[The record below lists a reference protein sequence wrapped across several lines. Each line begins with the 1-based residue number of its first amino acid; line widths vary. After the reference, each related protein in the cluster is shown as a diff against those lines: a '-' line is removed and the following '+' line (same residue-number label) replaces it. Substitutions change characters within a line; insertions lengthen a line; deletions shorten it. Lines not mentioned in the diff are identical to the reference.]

1 MWKSVAASALMA
13 GLLFASTAKARTL
26 DPLQALALVAMP
38 LVVAEVAGLDDVPVA
53 PLFELVSLM
62 NAAAV
67 PPVEFVEV
75 VRYVPVALAVD
86 ARDPQP
92 GLVYEV
98 RTHYQQGVRGVQLV
112 EVIERELR
120 EYGMPALVIDGRVP
134 PDLLVDRIIVRDV
147 DRVILPPIV
156 RTHLTEVRR
165 HPHGGPPGQLKK
177 QLGLQ
182 TGAEVVHGTRRTDTT
197 GRSRAVLPD
206 GSPRTSS
213 GRPPGTLPPGQA
225 RQAERTPGQEARPA
239 RQGGERRDPPGQ
251 ARQNVPQRG
260 GEQARPVPPGQA
272 RQQGQGEGNARA
284 KGQQGG
290 GPNPGQSGSPNP
302 GKGQGKAKGRGE

>member
-1 MWKSVAASALMA
+1 MWKSVAASALIA
-13 GLLFASTAKARTL
+13 GLLLASPARARTL
-26 DPLQALALVAMP
+26 DPLEALALVAMP
-38 LVVAEVAGLDDVPVA
+38 LVVAEVARIDDVPVA
-53 PLFELVSLM
+53 PLFELVSLL

-86 ARDPQP
+86 ARDPHP

-120 EYGMPALVIDGRVP
+120 EYGMPTLVIDGTVP
-134 PDLLVDRIIVRDV
+134 PDLIVERVIVRDV

-182 TGAEVVHGTRRTDTT
+182 TGAEVVHGTRRGETT
-197 GRSRAVLPD
+197 AGRSRTVLPD
-206 GSPRTSS
+206 TSPRAGS

-225 RQAERTPGQEARPA
+225 RQPERTPPGQQARPA
-239 RQGGERRDPPGQ
+239 PQAGERREPPGQ
-251 ARQNVPQRG
+251 ARQD
-260 GEQARPVPPGQA
+260 
-272 RQQGQGEGNARA
+272 GQGGGNARA

-290 GPNPGQSGSPNP
+290 PGPGQSGGANP